1 MSTVQG
7 RQAHP
12 PTDPGSP
19 AKGPDAR
26 RFHFRQLLAAS
37 VGHTL
42 EWFDWY
48 VYAMLVVYFSP
59 QFFPETDN
67 TLVPLLGAMAIFA
80 VGFFARPMGGLVI
93 GMLADRFGRKA
104 TLSATIIGMGVGSL
118 MIGLAPTYA
127 QVGVLA
133 PAILV
138 IARLLQGAS
147 AGGEYAA
154 GSAFL
159 IESAPQGRR
168 GFFSSFFY
176 IAATVANLTAIVV
189 AAVLANTLS
198 TEDMESW
205 GWRLPFI
212 AGALATIGGYLIR
225 RHASETLEE
234 APAGETRKKVGMFD
248 FFREHP
254 KQALQVFG
262 LTAAPALV
270 FYIWSSF
277 LPTYASITVDLDV
290 KIGLVTGSISLAVFL
305 VLQPLF
311 GLLSD
316 KVGRKP
322 LLIVFGLF
330 FVFGTVPLLNSLTG
344 SFTSLLIVQMTGLV
358 FIALWSSIS
367 SAIASELF
375 PARLRGSG
383 IGFPYALAVALF
395 GGTGPYIAT
404 WLVDI
409 NRIELFGWYVTVVA
423 VISTVVF
430 LRLPETAHKPL
441 Q

>member
-147 AGGEYAA
+147 AGGE
-154 GSAFL
+154 
-159 IESAPQGRR
+159 
-168 GFFSSFFY
+168 
-176 IAATVANLTAIVV
+176 
-189 AAVLANTLS
+189 
-198 TEDMESW
+198 
-205 GWRLPFI
+205 
-212 AGALATIGGYLIR
+212 
-225 RHASETLEE
+225 
-234 APAGETRKKVGMFD
+234 
-248 FFREHP
+248 
-254 KQALQVFG
+254 
-262 LTAAPALV
+262 
-270 FYIWSSF
+270 
-277 LPTYASITVDLDV
+277 
-290 KIGLVTGSISLAVFL
+290 
-305 VLQPLF
+305 
-311 GLLSD
+311 
-316 KVGRKP
+316 
-322 LLIVFGLF
+322 
-330 FVFGTVPLLNSLTG
+330 
-344 SFTSLLIVQMTGLV
+344 
-358 FIALWSSIS
+358 
-367 SAIASELF
+367 
-375 PARLRGSG
+375 
-383 IGFPYALAVALF
+383 
-395 GGTGPYIAT
+395 
-404 WLVDI
+404 
-409 NRIELFGWYVTVVA
+409 
-423 VISTVVF
+423 
-430 LRLPETAHKPL
+430 
-441 Q
+441 